1 MPINL
6 NYEAQASALID
17 PRVPFSVQVKSDSK
31 GPLPPGD
38 RRWKDYIPKETK
50 ALTKASDEVHR
61 KNFMRAPVFRDVGQ
75 DYVSPEASEKR
86 RIADKAR
93 ILEIAKEIYANDKN
107 RRILYKDAEKV
118 LAADDLDESSQTVIR
133 ARKII
138 SRGAPLTKEEA
149 VSKAARQ
156 FYGHRS

>member
-6 NYEAQASALID
+6 NYDARASDLID
-17 PRVPFSVQVKSDSK
+17 PRTPFSVQVKSDSK

-38 RRWKDYIPKETK
+38 RFKDFIPKDPKVQTKPSET
-50 ALTKASDEVHR
+50 VHK
-61 KNFMRAPVFRDVGQ
+61 KNFMRAPVFRELGS
-75 DYVSPEASEKR
+75 DYVNPEDSAKR

-93 ILEIAKEIYANDKN
+93 ILEIAKEIYANDRQ
-107 RRILYKDAEKV
+107 RRVAYKEAEQIVASGKPDMDPKT
-118 LAADDLDESSQTVIR
+118 LAKAH
-133 ARKII
+133 KIV

-149 VSKAARQ
+149 VEKAAKQ